1 MDNYLSTHGLG
12 ELLVRPR
19 CDLRYYK
26 DMRLWYATL
35 FFLIVFLPSAWSADI
50 TPPTQPPHSVPSDPF
65 SKKPQPDNPSDTSDS
80 EMVIQPETIPHPDSV
95 VTPPVIDPKMAI
107 DPEAKSDEERH
118 PALQPEENLPL
129 KK

>member
-1 MDNYLSTHGLG
+1 
-12 ELLVRPR
+12 
-19 CDLRYYK
+19 
-26 DMRLWYATL
+26 L
-35 FFLIVFLPSAWSADI
+35 FLLIVFLPSAWSADI
-50 TPPTQPPHSVPSDPF
+50 TPPTRSPHSAQSDPF
-65 SKKPQPDNPSDTSDS
+65 SKKPQPDNPSDISDS

-129 KK
+129 EK